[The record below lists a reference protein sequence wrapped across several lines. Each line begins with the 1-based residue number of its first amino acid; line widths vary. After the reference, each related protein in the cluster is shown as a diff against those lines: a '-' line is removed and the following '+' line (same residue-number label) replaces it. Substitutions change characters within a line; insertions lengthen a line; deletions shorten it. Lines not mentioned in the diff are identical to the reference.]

1 MGLIREPKG
10 VDFIIEPHEVTEKE
24 HLAMLAFIAACK
36 ERETEQQQKIDKLK
50 QSFKRVV
57 PASVSLPAPV

>member
-10 VDFIIEPHEVTEKE
+10 IDFVIEPHEVMERD

-36 ERETEQQQKIDKLK
+36 DRKAEQKRKIDKMK
-50 QSFKRVV
+50 RSFKKSAAV
-57 PASVSLPAPV
+57 L